1 MNVFLS
7 YHRKILYKR
16 TTTCKGTSDAPE
28 YNHHPIR
35 FAESEA
41 RGCQRQADNTILCGQ
56 SGRRRMSKA
65 RLELLISG
73 AIVVNGMG
81 APGDT

>member
-1 MNVFLS
+1 M
-7 YHRKILYKR
+7 R
-16 TTTCKGTSDAPE
+16 TTTCKGTSNAPK
-28 YNHHPIR
+28 YNHRPIR

-41 RGCQRQADNTILCGQ
+41 RGCQRQADNTIHDDRYAAKA
-56 SGRRRMSKA
+56 GRRRMSKA